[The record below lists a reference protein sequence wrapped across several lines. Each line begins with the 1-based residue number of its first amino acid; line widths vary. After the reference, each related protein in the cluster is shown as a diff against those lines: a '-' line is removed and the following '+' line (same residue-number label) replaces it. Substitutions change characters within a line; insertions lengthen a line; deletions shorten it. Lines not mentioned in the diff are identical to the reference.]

1 MIEHGVKRPYETL
14 ELLLRNKSGST
25 VTFYIITCASNEFRI
40 FTKLF
45 TKKKEA
51 ARYNITDLNK
61 NLKNQ
66 PSIIVCSSR
75 KIISTGRIL
84 FGHRVV
90 FGREFTIHGNRV
102 TFQLR
107 SWRNVE

>member
-1 MIEHGVKRPYETL
+1 MIGQGVKRLYETL

-45 TKKKEA
+45 TKKEA
-51 ARYNITDLNK
+51 ARYNITGLSK

-66 PSIIVCSSR
+66 PSIIARSSR
-75 KIISTGRIL
+75 KIIFTGRIL

-90 FGREFTIHGNRV
+90 FGGEFTIHGNRV

>member
-1 MIEHGVKRPYETL
+1 MIGHGVKRLYETL
-14 ELLLRNKSGST
+14 EPLLRNKSGST
-25 VTFYIITCASNEFRI
+25 VTFYTITRASNEFRI

-45 TKKKEA
+45 TKNEA
-51 ARYNITDLNK
+51 ARYNITGLNK

-66 PSIIVCSSR
+66 LSIIARSSR

-84 FGHRVV
+84 FGHTVV
-90 FGREFTIHGNRV
+90 FGGEFMIHGNRV